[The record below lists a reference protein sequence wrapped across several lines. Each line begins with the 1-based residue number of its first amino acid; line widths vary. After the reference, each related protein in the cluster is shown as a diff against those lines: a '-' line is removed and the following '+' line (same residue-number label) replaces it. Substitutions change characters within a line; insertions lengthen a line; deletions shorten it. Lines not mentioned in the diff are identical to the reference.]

1 MAMQK
6 VPFKN
11 RFFFCKITTT
21 PLRSIPQSPM
31 VLWAPVELKISN
43 FSLRFQDVCG
53 MFCACLTWGLIFYA
67 NFVVLN
73 VVLLPYPS
81 PYSVINTV
89 LFLSVTTLAVSSH
102 LRTML
107 SDPGMSKS
115 QKEKNNFLTFF
126 LYRCCATWQCHQGIH
141 TIAIQRRNCHIQV
154 SKMLQ
159 YKA

>member
-1 MAMQK
+1 M
-6 VPFKN
+6 
-11 RFFFCKITTT
+11 RIDFFFCKITTT

-31 VLWAPVELKISN
+31 VLWAPVKLKISN

-89 LFLSVTTLAVSSH
+89 LFLSVTTLVVSSH

-115 QKEKNNFLTFF
+115 QKKNNFVDFF
-126 LYRCCATWQCHQGIH
+126 SLQVLCHV
-141 TIAIQRRNCHIQV
+141 AMPPRNTYNRN
-154 SKMLQ
+154 SKKELSYSSVQ
-159 YKA
+159 NAAV